1 MICYVGVAMSATNG
15 FSLDK
20 TFVSFVMLFC
30 SVSLIPWLAF
40 YFHGQSEEG
49 SGDGPVAIF
58 LLSATATAILLI
70 LLIYS
75 LAVYLVR
82 FIQVIHFIK
91 WVIVV
96 LLAIVVLFC
105 FSCTA
110 VWASFLERSSI
121 LFLCAALGYVAL
133 AVHLMWQIA
142 SVIKVKQ
149 TLPMK

>member
-1 MICYVGVAMSATNG
+1 M
-15 FSLDK
+15 
-20 TFVSFVMLFC
+20 
-30 SVSLIPWLAF
+30 
-40 YFHGQSEEG
+40 
-49 SGDGPVAIF
+49 AIF
-58 LLSATATAILLI
+58 LLSASATAFLLI

-82 FIQVIHFIK
+82 FIQVIQFIK

-105 FSCTA
+105 FGCTA

-133 AVHLMWQIA
+133 AVHLMWQID

>member
-1 MICYVGVAMSATNG
+1 M
-15 FSLDK
+15 
-20 TFVSFVMLFC
+20 
-30 SVSLIPWLAF
+30 
-40 YFHGQSEEG
+40 
-49 SGDGPVAIF
+49 AIF

-121 LFLCAALGYVAL
+121 LFFMCRFRICRLSGAFDVAD
-133 AVHLMWQIA
+133 
-142 SVIKVKQ
+142 SFGNKS
-149 TLPMK
+149 